1 MYCPRCGQQ
10 NDDQAQFCRSCGA
23 SLQQPGEEPGAQLVL
38 TEKRI
43 LGGAGLIGGILALVG
58 IFAPW
63 VTFSVTFSG
72 LTSSLNISAWDLIT
86 RTTVETEQLPRTYA
100 CLAFA
105 GAVLVLLGA
114 LSVLA
119 APKAKALWGLLIL
132 GGLLAIAGSA
142 WGFSDIETGSALGMS
157 VNYGYGLYLTLVGG
171 ILGVIGV
178 LGFRS

>member
-63 VTFSVTFSG
+63 VTFSG

-86 RTTVETEQLPRTYA
+86 RATVETEQLPRTCA

-105 GAVLVLLGA
+105 GAVLVLLEA

-119 APKAKALWGLLIL
+119 APKAKALWGLLTL

-142 WGFSDIETGSALGMS
+142 WGFSDIETGPALGMS
-157 VNYGYGLYLTLVGG
+157 VNYGYGLYLTMIGG
-171 ILGVIGV
+171 ILGAIGV